1 MNALAPFQ
9 FQTGDLVE
17 EEKVVDLDQVEGEG
31 LVVVGT
37 MVEVVVETMEVEV
50 VAQVMEM
57 PCWTQSTGL
66 GYQRRAVAVV
76 TTNVFI
82 SLL

>member
-1 MNALAPFQ
+1 MTPFPFQ

-17 EEKVVDLDQVEGEG
+17 EEKVVVLGQVEVVG

-37 MVEVVVETMEVEV
+37 MVEEVVETMVEEV

-66 GYQRRAVAVV
+66 GSPRRVAAVV
-76 TTNVFI
+76 TTSVFK